1 MGVPEHLPH
10 LFIIYGEEKESV
22 SINKLPG
29 IVASRANRGR
39 YRKVESRVEQEACN
53 AKMSLL
59 PTAVRPDRKWQPK
72 LVRPANFG
80 PLGALKLR
88 TWGSHMADLLEP
100 VVDCDSVKDVALLK
114 DALKYIQT
122 RHYPAGI

>member
-1 MGVPEHLPH
+1 MHAIEFLSMLNYLPPYPAH
-10 LFIIYGEEKESV
+10 WVLAQLTG
-22 SINKLPG
+22 
-29 IVASRANRGR
+29 
-39 YRKVESRVEQEACN
+39 ACN
-53 AKMSLL
+53 AKMSPP

-88 TWGSHMADLLEP
+88 TWVSHMADLLEP

-122 RHYPAGI
+122 QHYPAGI

>member
-1 MGVPEHLPH
+1 MVRISWSIGPVRS
-10 LFIIYGEEKESV
+10 EEYTH
-22 SINKLPG
+22 P
-29 IVASRANRGR
+29 
-39 YRKVESRVEQEACN
+39 
-53 AKMSLL
+53 
-59 PTAVRPDRKWQPK
+59 RKWQPK

-88 TWGSHMADLLEP
+88 TWVSHMADLLEP

-122 RHYPAGI
+122 GHYPAGI